1 MRVFSSIDE
10 LRHTLDALKR
20 QGRTVGLVPTMGY
33 LHAGHMELVSRARA
47 ENDIV
52 VVSIFVNPL
61 QFSPAEDLSKYPRD
75 LERDAAMLRQAGVN
89 FLFSPG
95 VEDMYPRPMLT
106 VVDVPDL
113 GRELE
118 GAVRPGHFAGV
129 ATVVCKLF
137 NIVQPQTAY
146 FGEKDYQQVV
156 IIKRMVDDLAVPVRV
171 ISVPTVR
178 DSDGLALSSR
188 NVYLSEAERR
198 AAVIVP
204 QTLDE
209 AERLVAGGLTDPV
222 DLEARLTA
230 FLNREPLAKPEV
242 VAVRDAATLQPV
254 TSIADPVVVALFIRV
269 GSTRLLDN
277 RVVSNNRVVGDNRVV
292 GNKRVIGQP
301 GLPGKGVTR

>member
-1 MRVFSSIDE
+1 MRVFSSIEE

-33 LHAGHMELVSRARA
+33 LHAGHMQLVARARA

-61 QFSPAEDLSKYPRD
+61 QFGPVEDLSKYPRD
-75 LERDAAMLRQAGVN
+75 LERDGAMLKQAGVN
-89 FLFSPG
+89 FLFAPG
-95 VEDMYPRPMLT
+95 VEDMYPRPMKT

-129 ATVVCKLF
+129 ATVVSKLF
-137 NIVQPQTAY
+137 NIIQPQTAY

-171 ISVPTVR
+171 IAVPTVR
-178 DSDGLALSSR
+178 DSDGLAFSSR
-188 NVYLSEAERR
+188 NVYLSPDERR

-209 AERLVAGGLTDPV
+209 AERLVAEGLSDAAE
-222 DLEARLTA
+222 LEAKLTA
-230 FLNREPLAKPEV
+230 FIGREPLAKAEV
-242 VAVRDAATLQPV
+242 VAVRDASTLAPV
-254 TSIADPVVVALFIRV
+254 ASIEEPVVVALFIRI
-269 GSTRLLDN
+269 GTTRLLDN
-277 RVVSNNRVVGDNRVV
+277 RVIRSRGPGDTKIVRDNRMS
-292 GNKRVIGQP
+292 GQS
-301 GLPGKGVTR
+301 GKGVSR

>member
-1 MRVFSSIDE
+1 MRVFSKIDE
-10 LRHTLDALKR
+10 LRHTLDALRR

-61 QFSPAEDLSKYPRD
+61 QFGPAEDLSKYPRD
-75 LERDAAMLRQAGVN
+75 LERDAAMLRQASVN

-95 VEDMYPRPMLT
+95 VEDMYSRPMLT

-137 NIVQPQTAY
+137 NIVQPQIAY

-156 IIKRMVDDLAVPVRV
+156 IIKRMVDDLALPVRV

-178 DSDGLALSSR
+178 DGDGLALSSR

-198 AAVIVP
+198 AAVIIP

-209 AERLVAGGLTDPV
+209 AERLVADGLTDPV
-222 DLEARLTA
+222 ELEARLTG

-242 VAVRDAATLQPV
+242 VAVRDASTLQPV
-254 TSIADPVVVALFIRV
+254 TSIADPVVVALFVRV

-277 RVVSNNRVVGDNRVV
+277 RT
-292 GNKRVIGQP
+292 IGRP